1 MKTIFFIRHAKSSW
15 DDPALRDIDRPL
27 NKRGKHDAPAMAK
40 LLKEQGIVP
49 DRIISSPAKRALST
63 AEVFAAEMGIEDIFV
78 EPLIYESMPDDLLKV
93 VQHLSDSL
101 EVVFVF
107 GHNPTLYHLASIF
120 SDTDLDNIPT
130 CGIFEVQAAVQSWA
144 DFSSRTGR
152 MIRHFFPK
160 QLKYS

>member
-15 DDPALRDIDRPL
+15 DDPTLRDIDRPL
-27 NKRGKHDAPAMAK
+27 NKRGKHDAPVMAK
-40 LLKEQGIVP
+40 LLREQGIMP

-93 VQHLSDSL
+93 IRQLDDTL
-101 EVVFVF
+101 DVVFVF
-107 GHNPTLYHLASIF
+107 GHNPTLYDLAGIF
-120 SDTDLDNIPT
+120 SDMELDNIPT
-130 CGIFEVQAAVQSWA
+130 CGIFEVQAAIQSWG
-144 DFSSRTGR
+144 DFSVRTGR
-152 MIRHFFPK
+152 MTRHYFPK